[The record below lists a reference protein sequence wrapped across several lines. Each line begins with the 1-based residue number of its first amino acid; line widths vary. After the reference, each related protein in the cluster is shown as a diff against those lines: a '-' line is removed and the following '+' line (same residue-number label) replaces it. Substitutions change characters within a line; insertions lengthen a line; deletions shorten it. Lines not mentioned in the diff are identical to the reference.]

1 MDLHLVFLG
10 TAGATPTVDRG
21 SSATLLIRGGERLLI
36 DCGEGTQRQ
45 LMRSVGLARI
55 NMILLTHLHGDHYL
69 GLPGLLKTWSL
80 LGRTDPLLLYGPS
93 GLYELL
99 RDAERLVGRPRF
111 PLLVEEA
118 EPGLVLEGV
127 DYWLKAAPVD
137 HGLPGL
143 AWCLE
148 EKSRPGLFHP
158 ERAAA
163 LGVVPGP
170 DFGRLQK
177 GESVIIE
184 GGREVHP
191 HEVME
196 DSRPGRKVVLT
207 GDTRPTETVIELAA
221 GASVLVHEAT
231 FSWEERERALD
242 TRHSTAR
249 EAAEVARAAGVG
261 VLVLT
266 HISSRHTW
274 RELRSEARAVFPE
287 TILPRDFDTLQVPY
301 PDKGVAH
308 LVG

>member
-1 MDLHLVFLG
+1 M
-10 TAGATPTVDRG
+10 DRG
-21 SSATLLIRGGERLLI
+21 SSATLLIRGGERILV

-45 LMRSVGLARI
+45 LMRSAGLARI
-55 NMILLTHLHGDHYL
+55 GMILITHLHGDHYL

-80 LGRTDPLLLYGPS
+80 LGRTEPLLLYGPS

-99 RDAERLVGRPRF
+99 RDMERLVGRPRF

-118 EPGLVLEGV
+118 APGMVLEGV

-148 EKSRPGLFHP
+148 EKLRPGLFHP
-158 ERAAA
+158 ERAVA

-177 GESVIIE
+177 GESVTVA
-184 GGREVHP
+184 GGREVRP
-191 HEVME
+191 DEVME
-196 DSRPGRKVVLT
+196 VSRPGRKVVIS
-207 GDTRPTETVIELAA
+207 GDTRPTDAVTELAA
-221 GASVLVHEAT
+221 GASVLVHEST
-231 FSWEERERALD
+231 FAWEERERALE

-249 EAAEVARAAGVG
+249 EAAEVAVAAGVD

-266 HISSRHTW
+266 HLSSRHSW
-274 RELRSEARAVFPE
+274 RELRSEARAVFPR
-287 TILPRDFDTLQVPY
+287 TIVPRDFDVLVVPY
-301 PDKGVAH
+301 GEKGVAH
-308 LVG
+308 LTG